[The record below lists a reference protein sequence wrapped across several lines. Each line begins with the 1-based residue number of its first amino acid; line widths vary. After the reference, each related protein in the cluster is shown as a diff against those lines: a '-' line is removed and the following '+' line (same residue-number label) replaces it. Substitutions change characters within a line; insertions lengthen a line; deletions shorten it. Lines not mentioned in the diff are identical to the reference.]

1 VVLRANADGSKVV
14 LGDVARVEL
23 GSQNYTFVSREN
35 NKPATLAGVQLAP
48 GANAVKTADAI
59 RARMAELSK
68 SMPSGMSY
76 SIPLD
81 TSPFVMISIEKVL
94 HTLLEAMVIVF
105 LVMYLFLQNVRATL
119 IPTLVVPVAL
129 LGTFG
134 VMSMIGF
141 SINVLSMFAMVLAI
155 GLLVD
160 DAIVVVENVER

>member
-1 VVLRANADGSKVV
+1 FGLSMSDLTTAIGQQNVQIAPGSLGALPALPGQRVTVPLTAQGQLATSEEFAKVVLRANADGSKVV

-81 TSPFVMISIEKVL
+81 TSPFVKISIEKVL
-94 HTLLEAMVIVF
+94 HTLLEAMVLVF
-105 LVMYLFLQNVRATL
+105 L
-119 IPTLVVPVAL
+119 
-129 LGTFG
+129 
-134 VMSMIGF
+134 
-141 SINVLSMFAMVLAI
+141 
-155 GLLVD
+155 
-160 DAIVVVENVER
+160 